1 MNCNNCGNTIN
12 PLRLKALPSTRVC
25 VKCSSQDKWHV
36 RTVISGKTE
45 YCEIEV
51 IKNPETAAYLQSIER
66 KGWGSNLVKVT
77 R

>member
-1 MNCNNCGNTIN
+1 MNCKSCNNEIN
-12 PLRLKALPSTRVC
+12 PLRLKAIPSTRVC
-25 VKCSSQDKWHV
+25 VNCSSQDKWHV

-51 IKNPETAAYLQSIER
+51 IKNPETAAYLVGLER
-66 KGWGSNLVKVT
+66 KGWGSNLVKVS

>member
-1 MNCNNCGNTIN
+1 MNCNNCGIEIN
-12 PLRLKALPSTRVC
+12 PLRLKALPNTRTC
-25 VKCSSQDKWHV
+25 VNCSSQDKWHV

-45 YCEIEV
+45 YCELEV
-51 IKNPETAAYLQSIER
+51 IKNPETAAYLSNLER

>member
-1 MNCNNCGNTIN
+1 MKCNSCQDQIH
-12 PLRLKALPSTRVC
+12 PLRLKALPHTRVC
-25 VKCSSQDKWHV
+25 VRCSTQDKWHV
-36 RTVISGKTE
+36 RTVITGKTE

-51 IKNPETAAYLQSIER
+51 IKNPETAAYLNQLER